1 MKRIRHAARGAVWV
15 GLLAVVLGPH
25 AMAPARAADPL
36 PEFYGFYAVDNGRL
50 IEFKSTGN
58 IDVNVSPS
66 VRFIVFNRMGGLQ
79 AADAHLSRMKYLR
92 YVSEPRESSQTK
104 APTRVVAEKKGWYRD
119 DSPDRSIELRAKP
132 VEGKPEMMMLVPREP
147 LTPGAYTFV
156 GGGIQGHFFVNKEAL
171 FTSIESSADCFDQIY
186 PDFSLA
192 NYLSDFDQVVKSGK
206 GKEIPC
212 AESDLTSGAA
222 DRLEG
227 ERVPASPD
235 SGSQAGSTSAPATKF
250 PPAYETCVARG
261 VPAKSCEMLYPPTST
276 GEPAGT
282 SIAPIAGRWVG
293 EIKWRL
299 SKSKVVLDL
308 NPAPAGQPA
317 GRAQYT
323 KILESSPYCEGALVL
338 VEQQGNKY
346 TFKEEITRT
355 RGLECPGG
363 GTVWITLDGAGSL
376 NAAWENEYRPG
387 EVSYQGAFRKS

>member
-1 MKRIRHAARGAVWV
+1 MKWYVDDVAARAT
-15 GLLAVVLGPH
+15 A
-25 AMAPARAADPL
+25 
-36 PEFYGFYAVDNGRL
+36 
-50 IEFKSTGN
+50 
-58 IDVNVSPS
+58 
-66 VRFIVFNRMGGLQ
+66 
-79 AADAHLSRMKYLR
+79 LR
-92 YVSEPRESSQTK
+92 
-104 APTRVVAEKKGWYRD
+104 G
-119 DSPDRSIELRAKP
+119 KP
-132 VEGKPEMMMLVPREP
+132 IEGKPEMLMLVPREP
-147 LTPGAYTFV
+147 LRPGAYRFI
-156 GGGIQGHFFVNKEAL
+156 GGNVSGSFFVNRELVFKSLEG
-171 FTSIESSADCFDQIY
+171 SADCFDQIY
-186 PDFSLA
+186 ADQYA
-192 NYLSDFDQVVKSGK
+192 DYSDQKMRGK
-206 GKEIPC
+206 GLEVTCKESTLRPGTV
-212 AESDLTSGAA
+212 DGA
-222 DRLEG
+222 G
-227 ERVPASPD
+227 GSPVPASPD
-235 SGSQAGSTSAPATKF
+235 SGTPAGSAAAPATRL

-261 VPAKSCEMLYPPTST
+261 VSPKSCEMLYPPTST

-376 NAAWENEYRPG
+376 NAAWENEYRLG
-387 EVSYQGAFRKS
+387 EVSYQGAFRKN